1 MALID
6 PRDVGRLFRGLVE
19 VLAERDPGRLQA
31 AFQVAELYQQIIPYR
46 AHRARLGF
54 DTNQDYEAA
63 VLGLLAGVGDF
74 ATVEPVE
81 AQESLAAEAAF
92 PNPNPGLFR
101 EFAGARVRLNPAR
114 VRELLDR
121 AAAYAPPEPEPE
133 SAPAPAR
140 ADADRPPV
148 FLLERDRQPPAE
160 AGAGRAPAVD
170 PGRCRACGK
179 ALPGNRAVV
188 FCPWCGRAVGVPTCT
203 RCGDELEAGWRFCP
217 RCGTEQRG

>member
-1 MALID
+1 VALID
-6 PRDVGRLFRGLVE
+6 PKDVRRLFEGLVQ
-19 VLAERDPGRLQA
+19 VLAERDPRRLQA

-92 PNPNPGLFR
+92 PNPDPGLVH

-114 VRELLDR
+114 VRELLDHP
-121 AAAYAPPEPEPE
+121 AAYAPPESE
-133 SAPAPAR
+133 SEPAPGR
-140 ADADRPPV
+140 ADPDRPPV
-148 FLLERDRQPPAE
+148 FLLERDSQPPAG
-160 AGAGRAPAVD
+160 AVAGRAPAAD
-170 PGRCRACGK
+170 PGRCRGCGK
-179 ALPGNRAVV
+179 ALPGDRAVV